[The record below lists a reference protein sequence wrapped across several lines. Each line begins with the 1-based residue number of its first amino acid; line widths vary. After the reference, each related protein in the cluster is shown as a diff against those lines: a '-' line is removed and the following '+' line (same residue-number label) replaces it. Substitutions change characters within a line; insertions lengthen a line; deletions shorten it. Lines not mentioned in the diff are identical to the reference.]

1 MAPRPFA
8 ALQDRPFERAVSATK
23 RVLAEGVDCATTDCS
38 GRKLRTRSFDAKQ
51 LCCLST
57 TPSYLDNAP
66 RHVGGQQGV
75 QGNVL
80 SSLGCVP
87 ARRSKFRNIE
97 LISLAPNCPLEPS
110 EKSTISVGGMYA
122 VHQTVGKHGARGGFG
137 DVPVLP
143 HRSRWR
149 RYDQDRHG
157 GVRHRPRRGQRQ
169 ICGDRRQDR
178 ARPSST
184 NPAARSAN
192 RLNFSLRTIRPP
204 IRARFSPSQ
213 SSPRSRTSSPS

>member
-1 MAPRPFA
+1 MPPFKIDPVNGREA
-8 ALQDRPFERAVSATK
+8 RQSGSS
-23 RVLAEGVDCATTDCS
+23 AEGVDCATTDCS

-51 LCCLST
+51 LRCLST

-66 RHVGGQQGV
+66 RHVGGQQGG

-97 LISLAPNCPLEPS
+97 FTPLAPNCPLEPS

-149 RYDQDRHG
+149 RYDQDRW
-157 GVRHRPRRGQRQ
+157 
-169 ICGDRRQDR
+169 
-178 ARPSST
+178 RPS
-184 NPAARSAN
+184 PAQARTAAN
-192 RLNFSLRTIRPP
+192 MR
-204 IRARFSPSQ
+204 
-213 SSPRSRTSSPS
+213 